1 MDDYSG
7 WQPGQHGKG
16 FIGPGGFIQH
26 WVTDTAG
33 NPHHMMM
40 AGEDENPDFYKRFD
54 VMPDGRVIDI
64 VDHLDQRFDHGD
76 WQKVLDSHPDFY
88 AAEEAAE
95 QGFGHADSI
104 LDSLHRREAMEDIER
119 SMQWAVERYGS
130 SSTRKL
136 IEQAESLPPDRTE
149 ILHDLGD
156 GWKIVKPTTFGDI
169 HRTGELMGN
178 CWSMNEGEFYY
189 DHMLERSP
197 ELKAK
202 AEKVG
207 PFMRDYNRYR
217 ESDPQRAAQAQR
229 QLRAL
234 DHEINQEMQRHMHM
248 PITDLDPPER
258 MLHDP
263 YGIPRVVWYGD
274 HKPVEILGR
283 HNSVPKKQY
292 WDKLEQA
299 YPGITPA
306 VGACHQCGTR
316 TPEAEAKYRETFR
329 DSYMGP
335 ESIEEDLANPN
346 FCPTCHENNVYTGR

>member
-7 WQPGQHGKG
+7 WQPGQPGKG
-16 FIGPGGFIQH
+16 FIPPEGSVQH

-54 VMPDGRVIDI
+54 IMPDGRVIDI
-64 VDHLDQRFDHGD
+64 VDHLSQRFDHDD
-76 WQKVLDSHPDFY
+76 WKKVLNSHPDFY

-119 SMQWAVERYGS
+119 SMRWAVERYGS

-149 ILHDLGD
+149 TFHDYAD

-178 CWSMNEGEFYY
+178 CWSWNENEQ
-189 DHMLERSP
+189 MWEQLCEQSP
-197 ELKAK
+197 EMLRKSQEIDALT
-202 AEKVG
+202 
-207 PFMRDYNRYR
+207 
-217 ESDPQRAAQAQR
+217 QRLRQTENDSPEYR
-229 QLRAL
+229 QLRQQIADADKAL
-234 DHEINQEMQRHMHM
+234 DAEAKRNMHL
-248 PITDLDPPER
+248 PVSDPAER

-263 YGIPRVVWYGD
+263 YGIPRVAWYEGFGPD
-274 HKPVEILGR
+274 EMLGR
-283 HNSVPKKQY
+283 HNSIPKKEY
-292 WDKLEQA
+292 WDRLEQVYPGVTPREGVCTTCGIERTPQRDAKWRQWAQTVYDPEKLESILA
-299 YPGITPA
+299 DPTF
-306 VGACHQCGTR
+306 CTECG
-316 TPEAEAKYRETFR
+316 
-329 DSYMGP
+329 D
-335 ESIEEDLANPN
+335 
-346 FCPTCHENNVYTGR
+346 HEKIYTGR